1 MATDTLHPF
10 MRDDARGE
18 TSMRGD
24 APEVTSVTIVL
35 TTSPC
40 RSHPS
45 TMLIEE
51 TVSSIARQAGASP
64 ATGTRL
70 LVVCDGVKVRAKSKF
85 RSGQVDE
92 DGAARYEA
100 YLDRLAWLARD
111 ETGPLR
117 GAEILRLE
125 ERHGFGHALKRGVM
139 RVTTC
144 LLYTS
149 PSPRDRVRSRMPS
162 SA

>member
-10 MRDDARGE
+10 MRDDVRGE
-18 TSMRGD
+18 TSMWGD
-24 APEVTSVTIVL
+24 APEVTIVL

-51 TVSSIARQAGASP
+51 TVSSIARHAGASP
-64 ATGTRL
+64 ATETRL

-117 GAEILRLE
+117 GGDSSTGGASRIRTRVKTRRDA
-125 ERHGFGHALKRGVM
+125 RHDALCARRAARSSVHA
-139 RVTTC
+139 
-144 LLYTS
+144 
-149 PSPRDRVRSRMPS
+149 
-162 SA
+162 

>member
-1 MATDTLHPF
+1 

-35 TTSPC
+35 T
-40 RSHPS
+40 
-45 TMLIEE
+45 L
-51 TVSSIARQAGASP
+51 TVSFAPEHDAHRRGGVVLARAGASP

-111 ETGPLR
+111 ETGR
-117 GAEILRLE
+117 CEAEIRLR
-125 ERHGFGHALKRGVM
+125 
-139 RVTTC
+139 
-144 LLYTS
+144 
-149 PSPRDRVRSRMPS
+149 
-162 SA
+162 SATDSDTR